1 MSSEIKPGPGER
13 LCAVGEHLN
22 IIQKTRGLRWGTDS
36 YLLAAYINKSGGR
49 ACELGCGTG
58 VISLLCASHGK
69 FPEIR
74 ALEIQPDYA
83 ELARKNAKLNRL
95 DGVFFPECGDIRD
108 ARPESLGG
116 RFDVVFSNPPYM
128 RPDTGH
134 RSEAPE
140 KLIARHEIFGGI
152 GDFCAAAARLL
163 NFGGLFY
170 CVFRPNRLPDLFE
183 AMRASGLEPKRM
195 TEIYPDV
202 MSRPS
207 AVLVTSKLGAA
218 PSLEI
223 TRPLV
228 LYPAPSGNGD
238 ARRMTD
244 RAARIYE
251 TCSFA
256 GADE

>member
-1 MSSEIKPGPGER
+1 
-13 LCAVGEHLN
+13 
-22 IIQKTRGLRWGTDS
+22 
-36 YLLAAYINKSGGR
+36 
-49 ACELGCGTG
+49 
-58 VISLLCASHGK
+58 
-69 FPEIR
+69 
-74 ALEIQPDYA
+74 
-83 ELARKNAKLNRL
+83 
-95 DGVFFPECGDIRD
+95 
-108 ARPESLGG
+108 
-116 RFDVVFSNPPYM
+116 
-128 RPDTGH
+128 
-134 RSEAPE
+134 
-140 KLIARHEIFGGI
+140 
-152 GDFCAAAARLL
+152 
-163 NFGGLFY
+163 
-170 CVFRPNRLPDLFE
+170 
-183 AMRASGLEPKRM
+183 MRASGLEPKRM

-228 LYPAPSGNGD
+228 LYPAPSGNVD